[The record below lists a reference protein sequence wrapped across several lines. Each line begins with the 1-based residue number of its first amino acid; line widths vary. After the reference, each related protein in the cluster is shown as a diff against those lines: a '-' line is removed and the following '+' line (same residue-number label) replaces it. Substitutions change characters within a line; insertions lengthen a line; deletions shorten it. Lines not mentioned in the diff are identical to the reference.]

1 MQREIELMCH
11 TLEVPGGEPSKE
23 LVNTVRKGLRV
34 AADALI
40 HDALLKS
47 DKPALEEH
55 VHSLMRSVAGALV
68 YVQQRPEVADF
79 VYAAKSL
86 VETGQHVMDK
96 GLRFGHAE
104 DIRIGAVMIQLAC
117 YGVCYALDFAYF
129 ERLNQDIENE
139 KSTKVH

>member
-11 TLEVPGGEPSKE
+11 ILEVPGGEPSKE
-23 LVNTVRKGLRV
+23 LINTVRKGLRQ
-34 AADALI
+34 AADGLV

-55 VHSLMRSVAGALV
+55 IHTLMRAVAGTVV
-68 YVQQRPEVADF
+68 YVAQRPEVEDF

-86 VETGQHVMDK
+86 IETGQHVMDK
-96 GLRFGHAE
+96 GLRFGHPE

-129 ERLNQDIENE
+129 ERLNKDIENE
-139 KSTKVH
+139 KSRKVH